1 MQKSI
6 RIKGQWGWLLV
17 VGMVWCMGGTSTAA
31 GVRIVNVLRHAEHQ
45 RIDVYVDTEP
55 LPRVAGLG
63 YLGYSEELSLPGG
76 VHEVVIR
83 KAGRSEELTQVS
95 LAVSADSSYTVY
107 VLGSRPEVR
116 VLSRSSNRVLSN
128 DSLAVRYVQVASVR
142 DSLTVGLYD
151 PSGKYV
157 VSLPEF
163 DAGQGK
169 WGDSIGVWR
178 SKVVLAGRLRP
189 FVIASGMEEVRPYSG
204 HYREGSVVTF
214 FAIGEYRGGSGDL
227 GVYSLVETDT
237 GGGLLYRLREKGVGD
252 GAVRPVSLAADL
264 FKTPNTFSLEFTLDG
279 VPVGYDRRWYTFFPR
294 YDDYIGSFNS
304 KFVHYVYDRTKNE
317 STRDT
322 LIDED
327 LNVGVDTLTTAILV
341 GNQQTGYSVVS
352 LQTPMLY
359 QVGEARSRLRVFH
372 GAASVGGIEVVLRL
386 SDGSSERFGGLRF
399 KGSSEYREVP
409 YGSVVAE
416 LYRIGEQ
423 EAFAR
428 KRGYLPVDSQMTL
441 MLAGP
446 SMDSLGIALLVDT
459 DSNYQSVKFWPDAG
473 ATGVEEKE
481 RKKMATVAV
490 YPNPTSSNAVLTIAE
505 TTNATATV
513 ELLTL
518 TGMVLQIWPA
528 VPLHRHSTTLFPIS
542 TTELASGTYLLRVQI
557 AGEVVVRP
565 ITVVR

>member
-1 MQKSI
+1 M
-6 RIKGQWGWLLV
+6 
-17 VGMVWCMGGTSTAA
+17 
-31 GVRIVNVLRHAEHQ
+31 NVLRHAEHQ

-55 LPRVAGLG
+55 LPRVVGLG
-63 YLGYSEELSLPGG
+63 YLEYSREEGVGIGTHTIVVVAAGGNRGQPIRSLNM
-76 VHEVVIR
+76 V
-83 KAGRSEELTQVS
+83 L
-95 LAVSADSSYTVY
+95 SADSSYTVLL
-107 VLGSRPEVR
+107 LGSQAEVR
-116 VLSRSSNRVLSN
+116 VLGRLTEEEIGN
-128 DSLAVRYVQVASVR
+128 DSLEIRCAQVTKKEEKLYVAISAPAGVPLRGITLPAWDQ
-142 DSLTVGLYD
+142 G
-151 PSGKYV
+151 SGR
-157 VSLPEF
+157 
-163 DAGQGK
+163 
-169 WGDSIGVWR
+169 WGDSIGVWSEVR
-178 SKVVLAGRLRP
+178 LLAGKMEMS
-189 FVIASGMEEVRPYSG
+189 FYTEGMPEQRSYSR
-204 HYREGSVVTF
+204 HYQEGSVVTF

-237 GGGLLYRLREKGVGD
+237 GGGLLHRLREKGVGD

-264 FKTPNTFSLEFTLDG
+264 FKTPNTFSLELTLDG

-399 KGSSEYREVP
+399 KGSSEYREVA

-490 YPNPTSSNAVLTIAE
+490 YPNPTSSNAVLAIAE
-505 TTNATATV
+505 TTIATATV